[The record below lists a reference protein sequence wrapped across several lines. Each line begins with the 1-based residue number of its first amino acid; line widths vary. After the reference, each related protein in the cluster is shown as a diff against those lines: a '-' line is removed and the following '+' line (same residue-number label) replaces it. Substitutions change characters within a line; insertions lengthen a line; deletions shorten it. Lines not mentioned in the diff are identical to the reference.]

1 MKRFIALV
9 ILFFV
14 YTGIPAQEKA
24 PDFGWKTSAIG
35 KVNVTQSQFDNWS
48 QGGENTLAWQ
58 GLFEA
63 TVTNEQEHFLWKNYL
78 KMSYGQNKIG
88 SGSLKKTTDEIV
100 LESVLNYKTGWT
112 ADAYLAL
119 TAKTQF
125 SAGYQYPADAPAVE
139 ISNFLDPGYFTQE
152 VGLSWNPTKQFS
164 ARMGAAFKETVADRF
179 ASRYSDDP
187 ATPSLEKMRA
197 EPGGSASFLF
207 NGNIHPNIFL
217 KSRLDMFA
225 NFQGIQSV
233 DVDWDNTFSSQI
245 TKFISVDLNIRIF
258 YDRDISPKRQLKQT
272 LGLGITYTFL

>member
-9 ILFFV
+9 FV
-14 YTGIPAQEKA
+14 FLAYTGIPAQEKA

-63 TVTNEQEHFLWKNYL
+63 TVTNEQERFLWKNYL

-125 SAGYQYPADAPAVE
+125 SAGYLYPADAPAVE

-152 VGLSWNPTKQFS
+152 VGLSWNPPSNFLRGWVPRLRKQLPIGLLPGI
-164 ARMGAAFKETVADRF
+164 RTIPPPLPLKKCVQNPAAVHRSCLTET
-179 ASRYSDDP
+179 S
-187 ATPSLEKMRA
+187 TP
-197 EPGGSASFLF
+197 
-207 NGNIHPNIFL
+207 
-217 KSRLDMFA
+217 
-225 NFQGIQSV
+225 
-233 DVDWDNTFSSQI
+233 TF
-245 TKFISVDLNIRIF
+245 F
-258 YDRDISPKRQLKQT
+258 
-272 LGLGITYTFL
+272 